1 MQLRQLH
8 PWNLSPEE
16 AIRLQEQ
23 LARQVREEPLQREPR
38 LVAGLDVGV
47 RDTRARA
54 AAVVV
59 ELPAL
64 RAVEQHTADSAV
76 QFPYIPGLLSFREVP
91 ALAPVLAALTAVP
104 DVLIVDGQGR
114 AHPRRFGLACHVGLL
129 LDHPTIGCAKSLLAG
144 RVEGPLP
151 NERGAWAPVRDRGEL
166 IGAAVRTRPGVS
178 PVYVSVGHRVTLEDA
193 IAVVLRCTTRYRL
206 PEPARLAHLLTQ
218 TAAPPAQPRPG
229 PEAAPPRLFQE

>member
-1 MQLRQLH
+1 MQLRELH

-16 AIRLQEQ
+16 AIRLQER
-23 LARQVREEPLQREPR
+23 LAQQVREEPLRHKVR
-38 LVAGLDVGV
+38 LIAGLDVGV
-47 RDTRARA
+47 RDSRARA

-59 ELPAL
+59 ALPEL
-64 RAVEQHTADSAV
+64 RAVEQHAAESTV
-76 QFPYIPGLLSFREVP
+76 TFPYIPGLLSFREVP
-91 ALAPVLAALTAVP
+91 ALAPVLAALTTVP
-104 DVLIVDGQGR
+104 DVLLVDGQGR

-144 RVEGPLP
+144 RIEGPLP

-193 IAVVLRCTTRYRL
+193 IVVVLRCTARYRL

-218 TAAPPAQPRPG
+218 TAEPPQAA
-229 PEAAPPRLFQE
+229 PEATARPPRLFQE